1 MTVSRYT
8 GPNCRFCRREGTK
21 LFLKG
26 ERCTLEKCAYE
37 RRSYAPGQHGQG
49 MRRKQSEYSV
59 QLRAKQKLARIY
71 GVREGQFRS
80 YYREAT
86 RVQGVSGENLL
97 RLLESRLD
105 SVVFRLG
112 FAPSRKA
119 ARQLVRHN
127 HFAVNGR
134 RVNIPSYLTRPGDVI
149 DVSEKSRQLEV
160 IHESLRRARETVPW
174 LSVDKANLSGSV
186 LERPAREDIPTMAEE
201 QLVIEFY
208 SRV

>member
-1 MTVSRYT
+1 MSRYT
-8 GPNCRFCRREGTK
+8 GPNCRFCRREGAK

-26 ERCTLEKCAYE
+26 ERCTLEKCAFE

-59 QLRAKQKLARIY
+59 QLRAKQKLARMY
-71 GVREGQFRS
+71 GVREGQVRG

-86 RVQGVSGENLL
+86 RVPGVSGENLL

-105 SVVFRLG
+105 SIVFRLG

-127 HFAVNGR
+127 HFTVNGR
-134 RVNIPSYLTRPGDVI
+134 RVNVPSYMTKPGDVI
-149 DVSEKSRQLEV
+149 EVAEKSRQLEV
-160 IHESLRRARETVPW
+160 IHESLRRARESVPW
-174 LSVDKANLSGSV
+174 ISVDKANLTGSIT
-186 LERPAREDIPTMAEE
+186 ESPSRDDIPTLVEE

>member
-1 MTVSRYT
+1 MSRYV
-8 GPNCRFCRREGTK
+8 GPNCRYCRREGAK

-26 ERCTLEKCAYE
+26 ERCNLEKCSFE

-49 MRRKQSEYSV
+49 LRRKQSDYSV
-59 QLRAKQKLARIY
+59 QLRAKQKLSRLY
-71 GVREGQFRS
+71 GIREGQFRG
-80 YYREAT
+80 YYKEST
-86 RVQGVSGENLL
+86 RVPGVSGENLL

-105 SVVFRLG
+105 NVIYRLG

-127 HFAVNGR
+127 HILVNGR
-134 RVNIPSYLTRPGDVI
+134 RVNIPSYLTRVGDAISVTE
-149 DVSEKSRQLEV
+149 SSRQMEA
-160 IHESLRRARETVPW
+160 IHESLRRSRETVSW
-174 LSVDKANLSGSV
+174 LTVDKVNLQGSV
-186 LERPAREDIPTMAEE
+186 VEAPSREDIPTIAEE

>member
-1 MTVSRYT
+1 MARYT
-8 GPNCRFCRREGTK
+8 GSVCRLCRRENLK

-26 ERCTLEKCAYE
+26 DRCYSDKCAFD

-49 MRRKQSEYSV
+49 RRRKESEYSV

-80 YYREAT
+80 YYGEAT
-86 RVQGVSGENLL
+86 RIPGVSGENLL

-105 SVVFRLG
+105 SLVFRLG

-127 HFAVNGR
+127 HFTVNGK
-134 RVNIPSYLTRPGDVI
+134 RVNVPSYMVKQGDEISPSERKLNKVPIKEALENMKNKTLPHWLVFDIESKKGLVQSLPTRE
-149 DVSEKSRQLEV
+149 DVS
-160 IHESLRRARETVPW
+160 
-174 LSVDKANLSGSV
+174 
-186 LERPAREDIPTMAEE
+186 IPVEE
-201 QLVIEFY
+201 QLIVEHY
-208 SRV
+208 SR

>member
-1 MTVSRYT
+1 MSRYT

-26 ERCTLEKCAYE
+26 ERCTLEKCAFE

-59 QLRAKQKLARIY
+59 QLRAKQKLARMY

-80 YYREAT
+80 YYKEST
-86 RVQGVSGENLL
+86 RVPGVSGENLL

-127 HFAVNGR
+127 HFRVNGR

-160 IHESLRRARETVPW
+160 VHESLRRARETVPW

-186 LERPAREDIPTMAEE
+186 LERPAREDIPTLAEE

>member
-1 MTVSRYT
+1 VSRYT

-26 ERCTLEKCAYE
+26 ERCSLQKCAFE
-37 RRSYAPGQHGQG
+37 RRSYAPGQHGQKI
-49 MRRKQSEYSV
+49 RRKQSEYSV

-80 YYREAT
+80 YYKEAT
-86 RVQGVSGENLL
+86 RVPGVSGDNLL
-97 RLLESRLD
+97 RLLECRLD
-105 SVVFRLG
+105 SVIYHLG

-119 ARQLVRHN
+119 GRQLVRHN
-127 HFAVNGR
+127 HFTVNGK
-134 RVNIPSYLTRPGDVI
+134 RVNVPSYLTKPGDLIEVA
-149 DVSEKSRQLEV
+149 ERSRQLDV
-160 IHESLRRARETVPW
+160 IHESLRRARELVPW
-174 LSVDKANLSGSV
+174 LTVDKANLNGTV
-186 LERPAREDIPTMAEE
+186 VERPNRQDIPTPVQE

>member
-1 MTVSRYT
+1 MSRYT
-8 GPNCRFCRREGTK
+8 GANCRFCRREGTK

-26 ERCTLEKCAYE
+26 ERCALDKCAFE
-37 RRSYAPGQHGQG
+37 RRSYAPGQHGQKI
-49 MRRKQSEYSV
+49 RRKQSEYSV

-71 GVREGQFRS
+71 GVREGQFRR

-86 RVQGVSGENLL
+86 RVSGVSGENLL
-97 RLLESRLD
+97 QILESRLD
-105 SVVFRLG
+105 SVIYHLG

-127 HFAVNGR
+127 HFTVNGE
-134 RVNIPSYLTRPGDVI
+134 RVNVPSFVTRPGDRIEVAQR
-149 DVSEKSRQLEV
+149 SRQLDV
-160 IHESLRRARETVPW
+160 IHESLRRARQMVSW
-174 LSVDKANLSGSV
+174 LSVDKANMYGTV
-186 LERPAREDIPTMAEE
+186 VERPNREDIPTTAEE

>member
-1 MTVSRYT
+1 
-8 GPNCRFCRREGTK
+8 

-26 ERCTLEKCAYE
+26 ERCNLEKCSFE

-49 MRRKQSEYSV
+49 LRRKQSDYSV

-71 GVREGQFRS
+71 GVREGQFRG
-80 YYREAT
+80 YYKEAT
-86 RVQGVSGENLL
+86 RVPGVSGENLL

-105 SVVFRLG
+105 NVVFRLG

-127 HFAVNGR
+127 HITVNGR
-134 RVNIPSYLTRPGDVI
+134 RVNIPSCLTKPGDVI
-149 DVSEKSRQLEV
+149 QVAVKSRQLES
-160 IHESLRRARETVPW
+160 IHESLRRSRDLVPW
-174 LSVDKANLSGSV
+174 LSVDKVNLQGSV
-186 LERPAREDIPTMAEE
+186 LEQPNREDIPTVAEE
-201 QLVIEFY
+201 QLVVEFY

>member
-1 MTVSRYT
+1 M
-8 GPNCRFCRREGTK
+8 
-21 LFLKG
+21 FLKG
-26 ERCTLEKCAYE
+26 ERCTLEKCAFE

-59 QLRAKQKLARIY
+59 QLRAKQKLARMY
-71 GVREGQFRS
+71 GVREGQVRG

-86 RVQGVSGENLL
+86 RVPGGSGENLL

-105 SVVFRLG
+105 SIVFRLG

-127 HFAVNGR
+127 HFTVNER
-134 RVNIPSYLTRPGDVI
+134 RVNVPSYMTKPGDVI
-149 DVSEKSRQLEV
+149 EVAEKSRQLEV
-160 IHESLRRARETVPW
+160 IHESLRRARESVPW
-174 LSVDKANLSGSV
+174 ISVDKANLTGSIT
-186 LERPAREDIPTMAEE
+186 ESPSRDDIPTLVEE

>member
-1 MTVSRYT
+1 MSRYT

-26 ERCTLEKCAYE
+26 ERCTLEKCAFE

-86 RVQGVSGENLL
+86 RVPGVSGENLL

-134 RVNIPSYLTRPGDVI
+134 RVNIPSFLTRPGDVI

-160 IHESLRRARETVPW
+160 IHESLRRARETVSW

-186 LERPAREDIPTMAEE
+186 LERPAREDIPTLAEE

>member
-1 MTVSRYT
+1 VSRYT

-26 ERCTLEKCAYE
+26 ERCSLQKCAFE
-37 RRSYAPGQHGQG
+37 RRSYAPGQHGQKI
-49 MRRKQSEYSV
+49 RRKQSEYSV

-80 YYREAT
+80 YYKAAT
-86 RVQGVSGENLL
+86 RVPGVSGDNLL
-97 RLLESRLD
+97 RLLECRLD
-105 SVVFRLG
+105 SVIYHLG

-119 ARQLVRHN
+119 GRQLVRHN
-127 HFAVNGR
+127 HFTVNGK
-134 RVNIPSYLTRPGDVI
+134 RVNVPSYLTKPGDLIEVA
-149 DVSEKSRQLEV
+149 ERSRQLDV
-160 IHESLRRARETVPW
+160 IHESLRRARELVPW
-174 LSVDKANLSGSV
+174 LTVDKANLNGTV
-186 LERPAREDIPTMAEE
+186 VERPNRQDIPTPVQE